1 MGATPSFTDNP
12 LRPQDHRASLP
23 LGDAGDLMKRVLLV
37 AGGLFAA
44 QPSVADAVDSAYALC
59 RLIDSVGLASAP
71 CEVSGWNSSV
81 TTVLDMNSREAR
93 DLCGK
98 IAGTMSQRG
107 LAFGAGWTLQIQ
119 SPYSDGN
126 SIAYCDLPK

>member
-1 MGATPSFTDNP
+1 
-12 LRPQDHRASLP
+12 
-23 LGDAGDLMKRVLLV
+23 MKRLLLV

-44 QPSVADAVDSAYALC
+44 QPAAADAVDNAYTLC

-81 TTVLDMNSREAR
+81 TTVIDMNSGEAR

-98 IAGTMSQRG
+98 IAGTMSQKG
-107 LAFGAGWTLQIQ
+107 MAFGEGWTLQIA

-126 SIAYCDLPK
+126 SIAYCNLPR